1 MTTLVRQLMPG
12 RPAIRPIDLAAYAA
26 ALMTIGVLAMG
37 ATYGLRRFAEQWPVA
52 ESAPA
57 PRVEQVERETPRPA
71 RTAAMPRKTETFTQA
86 ITRRLRAATIGAPAA
101 HTQEDTNDLIARHL
115 TLPVTNVRAEQLV
128 RTFDEARGD
137 RPHEAI
143 DIMAAR
149 GTPVMAV
156 EDGKIAKLFWS
167 NAGGRT
173 IYQFDPSE
181 KFAYYY
187 AHLDS
192 YADGLADGQWVRRGQ
207 VIGHVGSTGNASANA
222 PHLHFAIFQLTSAKR
237 WWEGAAI
244 DPYPILR
251 WSLDTEH
258 TP

>member
-1 MTTLVRQLMPG
+1 MTTLVRNLIPT
-12 RPAIRPIDLAAYAA
+12 RPVIRPTDLAPYAA
-26 ALMTIGVLAMG
+26 ALMTIGVLAML
-37 ATYGLRRFAEQWPVA
+37 ATYGLRRVGEQWPVT
-52 ESAPA
+52 SATP
-57 PRVEQVERETPRPA
+57 PRVEQVERATPPA
-71 RTAAMPRKTETFTQA
+71 LRSESFAQS
-86 ITRRLRAATIGAPAA
+86 ITRRLRAATVGAPAA
-101 HTQEDTNDLIARHL
+101 RTQGDTIELIARHL
-115 TLPVTNVRAEQLV
+115 TLPVANVRPEQLV

-143 DIMAAR
+143 DIMAPR

-173 IYQFDPSE
+173 IYHFDPSE

-192 YADGLADGQWVRRGQ
+192 YADGLADGQSVRRGQ
-207 VIGHVGSTGNASANA
+207 VIGYVGSTGNASANA

-237 WWEGAAI
+237 WWDGAAI

-251 WSLDTEH
+251 WSLDNED